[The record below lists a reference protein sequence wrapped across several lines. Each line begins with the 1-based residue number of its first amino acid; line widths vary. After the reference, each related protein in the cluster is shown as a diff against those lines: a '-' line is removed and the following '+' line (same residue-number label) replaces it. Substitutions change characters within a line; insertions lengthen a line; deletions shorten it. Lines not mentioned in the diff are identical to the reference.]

1 MIYYTRQQVIELLD
15 LEESFLVSLEREEIV
30 VRDAPEEA
38 PGEFSE
44 RMLERVRV
52 AHNLIHELEVNL
64 AGAAIIVRMRE
75 EMAEQRHRIERFL
88 ADLRSRDGAG

>member
-1 MIYYTRQQVIELLD
+1 MIYYTRKQVIELLE

-30 VRDAPEEA
+30 VRDAPEEDA
-38 PGEFSE
+38 GDFSE

-64 AGAAIIVRMRE
+64 AGAGIIVRMRE
-75 EMAEQRHRIERFL
+75 ELAEQRHRIERFL
-88 ADLRSRDGAG
+88 AELQDR